1 MTFRYLC
8 VTFLMSVTLPV
19 ISLAQQPLQD
29 RWPTEDQQKQMQS
42 GQGVARPAKQTAAPT
57 QSSQKQTVAPS
68 HGSQTAKR
76 AEPPRVVV
84 CGGVFAKDSSHLK
97 LAEVFEAQNI
107 TYGEVD
113 GPEGTKLMAS
123 VLYPKDPKLRLEVLW
138 QNEAT
143 RSDLSVIS
151 INGQSTWI
159 APKGL
164 KLGVSLVTLEKLNGK
179 PFKLAGFD
187 WDYGGSVRDWMGG
200 ALSTLPGGCAMGMK
214 LTPDPKISAATRS
227 QVSGDK
233 EFMSSDPL
241 MRAANPTVE
250 EITIG
255 YPQ

>member
-1 MTFRYLC
+1 MIVRCLC
-8 VTFLMSVTLPV
+8 VAFLMLIAIPG
-19 ISLAQQPLQD
+19 ISFAQQSLQD
-29 RWPTEDQQKQMQS
+29 RWPTEEQQKQMQT
-42 GQGVARPAKQTAAPT
+42 GVAAPKPPKPAAVPVHN
-57 QSSQKQTVAPS
+57 SPS
-68 HGSQTAKR
+68 FQAMKH

-107 TYGEVD
+107 TYDEVD

-123 VLYPKDPKLRLEVLW
+123 VLYPKDPKRRLEVLW
-138 QNEAT
+138 QNDAT

-164 KLGVSLVTLEKLNGK
+164 KLGVPLVMLEKLNGR

-187 WDYGGSVRDWMGG
+187 GDAQGAVRDWMGG
-200 ALSTLPGGCAMGMK
+200 ALSILPGGCNMGMK
-214 LTPDPKISAATRS
+214 LAPDPKSSVETRS

-233 EFMSSDPL
+233 EFLSSDPL
-241 MRAANPTVE
+241 MRLANPTVE

>member
-1 MTFRYLC
+1 MIVRCLR
-8 VTFLMSVTLPV
+8 VALLMSITVPVT
-19 ISLAQQPLQD
+19 SLAQQPLQD
-29 RWPTEDQQKQMQS
+29 RWPTEEQQKQMQN
-42 GQGVARPAKQTAAPT
+42 GVNAPKPPKPAAASAHNS
-57 QSSQKQTVAPS
+57 QSSQV
-68 HGSQTAKR
+68 AKR
-76 AEPPRVVV
+76 AEPPQVVV

-97 LAEVFEAQNI
+97 LAEVFESQNI
-107 TYGEVD
+107 TFGEVD

-123 VLYPKDPKLRLEVLW
+123 ILYPKDPKRRLEVLW

-164 KLGVSLVTLEKLNGK
+164 KLGVPLVTLEKLNGR

-187 WDYGGSVRDWMGG
+187 WDYGGAVRDWMGG
-200 ALSTLPGGCAMGMK
+200 ALSILPGGCNMGMK
-214 LTPDPKISAATRS
+214 LAPDPKTSAETRG

-233 EFMSSDPL
+233 EFLSSDPL
-241 MRAANPTVE
+241 MRLANPAVE

>member
-1 MTFRYLC
+1 MIFRCLC
-8 VTFLMSVTLPV
+8 VTLLMLITVPV

-29 RWPTEDQQKQMQS
+29 RWPTEEQQKQMQNGMGAPKPPKPS
-42 GQGVARPAKQTAAPT
+42 AAPAHNSQRSQVARR
-57 QSSQKQTVAPS
+57 V
-68 HGSQTAKR
+68 
-76 AEPPRVVV
+76 EPPRVVV
-84 CGGVFAKDSSHLK
+84 CGGAFAKDSSHLK

-123 VLYPKDPKLRLEVLW
+123 VLYPKDPKRRLEVLW

-164 KLGVSLVTLEKLNGK
+164 KLGVPLVTLERLNGR

-187 WDYGGSVRDWMGG
+187 WDYGGAVRDWMGG
-200 ALSTLPGGCAMGMK
+200 ALSILPGGCNMGMK
-214 LTPDPKISAATRS
+214 LAPDPNTSAEARS

-233 EFMSSDPL
+233 QFMSSDPL

>member
-1 MTFRYLC
+1 MIFRCLC
-8 VTFLMSVTLPV
+8 VTLLMLITVPV
-19 ISLAQQPLQD
+19 ISFAQQPLQD
-29 RWPTEDQQKQMQS
+29 RWPTEEQQKQMEN
-42 GQGVARPAKQTAAPT
+42 GLAPPKPAQPAAAQPAAPAHKP
-57 QSSQKQTVAPS
+57 QSSQVM
-68 HGSQTAKR
+68 KR

-84 CGGVFAKDSSHLK
+84 CGDGAFAKDSSHLK
-97 LAEVFEAQNI
+97 LAEVYESQNI

-113 GPEGTKLMAS
+113 GPQGTKLMAS
-123 VLYPKDPKLRLEVLW
+123 VLYPKDPKRRLEVLW

-143 RSDLSVIS
+143 RSDLQVIS

-164 KLGVSLVTLEKLNGK
+164 KLGVPLVTLEKLNGR

-187 WDYGGSVRDWMGG
+187 WDYGGAVRDWMGG
-200 ALSTLPGGCAMGMK
+200 ALSVLPGGCNMGMT
-214 LTPDPKISAATRS
+214 LAPDPKVSAETRS

-233 EFMSSDPL
+233 EFLSSDPL
-241 MRAANPTVE
+241 MRLANPAVE

>member
-1 MTFRYLC
+1 MIVRRLC
-8 VTFLMSVTLPV
+8 VTLLIVITVPV
-19 ISLAQQPLQD
+19 IAFAQQPLQD
-29 RWPTEDQQKQMQS
+29 RWPTEEQQKQMQS
-42 GQGVARPAKQTAAPT
+42 GMGAPKPPQPTAPPAHKS
-57 QSSQKQTVAPS
+57 QSSQVAR
-68 HGSQTAKR
+68 R

-107 TYGEVD
+107 SYGEVD

-123 VLYPKDPKLRLEVLW
+123 VLYPKDPKRRLEVLW

-151 INGQSTWI
+151 INGQSTWL

-164 KLGVSLVTLEKLNGK
+164 KLGVPLVTLEKLNGR
-179 PFKLAGFD
+179 PFKLTGFD
-187 WDYGGSVRDWMGG
+187 WDYGGTVRDWMGG
-200 ALSTLPGGCAMGMK
+200 ALSTLPGGCNMGMK
-214 LTPDPKISAATRS
+214 FAPDPNTAAETRS
-227 QVSGDK
+227 EVSGDK

>member
-1 MTFRYLC
+1 MIFRCLC
-8 VTFLMSVTLPV
+8 VALVMLITVPV
-19 ISLAQQPLQD
+19 MSLAQQPLED
-29 RWPTEDQQKQMQS
+29 RWPTVEQQKQMQS
-42 GQGVARPAKQTAAPT
+42 GAGAPKPAKPAAPSARSL
-57 QSSQKQTVAPS
+57 QSSQIARHT
-68 HGSQTAKR
+68 
-76 AEPPRVVV
+76 EPPRVVV
-84 CGGVFAKDSSHLK
+84 CSGAFAKDSSHLK

-123 VLYPKDPKLRLEVLW
+123 VLYPKDPKRRLEILW
-138 QNEAT
+138 QNETT

-164 KLGVSLVTLEKLNGK
+164 KLGVPLVTLEKLNGR

-187 WDYGGSVRDWMGG
+187 WDYSGAVRDWMGG
-200 ALSTLPGGCAMGMK
+200 ALSILPGGCNMGMK
-214 LTPDPKISAATRS
+214 LAPDPNTSAESRRD
-227 QVSGDK
+227 VSGDK